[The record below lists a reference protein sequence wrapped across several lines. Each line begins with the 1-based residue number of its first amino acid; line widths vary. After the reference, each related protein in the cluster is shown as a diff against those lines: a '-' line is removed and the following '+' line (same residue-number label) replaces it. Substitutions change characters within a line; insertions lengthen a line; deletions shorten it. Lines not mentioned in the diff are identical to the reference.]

1 MGLTDI
7 VKKGAKD
14 LGLKIAKTEAAVGL
28 PILAL
33 GAEIHHQGLL
43 SEAAQDWK
51 YLAGIAAVRALDYA
65 HEKWKAYKGTASSTS
80 ACEVAPYR
88 A

>member
-7 VKKGAKD
+7 VKKGAKE
-14 LGLKIAKTEAAVGL
+14 LGWKIVKTEAAVGL
-28 PILAL
+28 PLLAI
-33 GAEIHHQGLL
+33 GAEMHHQGIL
-43 SEAAQDWK
+43 SEAGQDWK

-65 HEKWKAYKGTASSTS
+65 AEKWKSYKGTSSTTS
-80 ACEVAPYR
+80 AYTA